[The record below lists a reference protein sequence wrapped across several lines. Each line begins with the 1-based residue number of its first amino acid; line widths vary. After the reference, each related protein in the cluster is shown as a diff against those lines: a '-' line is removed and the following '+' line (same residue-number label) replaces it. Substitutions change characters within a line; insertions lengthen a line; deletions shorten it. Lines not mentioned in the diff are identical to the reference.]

1 MNRTLLKSLCLAG
14 FAALGVAW
22 LPACGG
28 DGNKAD
34 SGSNMDMGTSA
45 DMTTAPPKPDPLYLS
60 NENCVSQPDPKG
72 VKPTCE
78 AADFSC
84 NGHYTDPTEAAP
96 EDATET
102 GLIKDFQDSNK
113 VVGAVVKIYLTT
125 QDVLDDKPA
134 TQSEPSDENGNYTV
148 DIPKGATRIIRGV
161 VGGKAVSS
169 ATMSDTIPSYEF
181 GVPWNDPAPVS
192 VTVKTKQAIPGLVS
206 VAQQDGLGILAG
218 GVHDCNDKET
228 GGGQATVTVEGK
240 DYDGGPNIFYFKYI
254 GGDPLPVR
262 TQKWTEAG
270 GVFAALNVPPGT
282 GHATVKGII
291 GSGDLQ
297 VIGDDAIPVI
307 ADAVTIIHMMPL
319 ATPAQ

>member
-1 MNRTLLKSLCLAG
+1 MKRTLLKSLWLAG
-14 FAALGVAW
+14 FATLAAAW
-22 LPACGG
+22 LPACGNG
-28 DGNKAD
+28 DKTDAGN
-34 SGSNMDMGTSA
+34 NMDMGTSA
-45 DMTTAPPKPDPLYLS
+45 DMTPVLPKPDPLYLS
-60 NENCVSQPDPKG
+60 NEDDPMARD
-72 VKPTCE
+72 

-84 NGHYTDPTEAAP
+84 NGHYMDPTAAAP

-102 GLIKDFQDSNK
+102 GVIKDFQDSNK

-134 TQSEPSDENGNYTV
+134 TESEPSDEDGNYTV
-148 DIPKGATRIIRGV
+148 DIPAGAKRVIRAV

-169 ATMSDTIPSYEF
+169 ATESDTIPSYEF

-218 GVHDCNDKET
+218 GLHDCNDKES

-240 DYDGGPNIFYFKYI
+240 DYDGSQNIFYFKYI

-262 TQKWTEAG
+262 AQKWTDAG

-282 GHATVKGII
+282 GHAKVTGII
-291 GSGDLQ
+291 GSGEPQL
-297 VIGDDAIPVI
+297 IGDDAIPVI
-307 ADAVTIIHMMPL
+307 ADAVTIIHMLPL
-319 ATPAQ
+319 KTPAP